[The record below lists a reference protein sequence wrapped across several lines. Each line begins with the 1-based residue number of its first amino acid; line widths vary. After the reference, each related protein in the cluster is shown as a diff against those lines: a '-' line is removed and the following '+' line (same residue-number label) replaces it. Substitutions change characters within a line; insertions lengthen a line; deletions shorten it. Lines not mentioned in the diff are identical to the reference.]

1 MKMVQAFADLDPDF
15 QVEKEDLHEVLDSD
29 DEWWCFL
36 FGDDNIPLLNPIQRD
51 IFLNSWPIVMP
62 SQLERQL
69 KIPRGDRF
77 CVGRTLLDTSG
88 DVALDSESES
98 SDSDDELP
106 LSALA
111 FKVMDMPNESPRLNL
126 FSALTDV
133 EAQMNPESIEASP
146 RSVKRETV
154 SQEARMHTE
163 IEGGHCKLAHTMK
176 DGQKDKLK
184 HSLAD
189 PELDAEFLPDPK
201 QPQFYKGEK
210 QKCVENVEI
219 TSARLDRNKNTPL
232 LASMTSQR
240 PSIGSVEQPFACSN
254 KCSTC
259 CHILHIADFQGKL
272 TCPRC
277 LEKKQQY
284 RNRIKVFSNQGIP
297 LISSKVA
304 TARVHIKP
312 GLIKLCS

>member
-133 EAQMNPESIEASP
+133 EAQMNSESIEASL
-146 RSVKRETV
+146 RAHQVKHKTNLFGSHCSVALLDALHCFGKKR
-154 SQEARMHTE
+154 AHTE
-163 IEGGHCKLAHTMK
+163 MEDRCLKPVARAMEDSRQYNLKQLPADPGS
-176 DGQKDKLK
+176 DDKLLPNPRQAQLYIEEK
-184 HSLAD
+184 VGNVGTKLETDGRQVHSL
-189 PELDAEFLPDPK
+189 
-201 QPQFYKGEK
+201 
-210 QKCVENVEI
+210 
-219 TSARLDRNKNTPL
+219 L
-232 LASMTSQR
+232 LR
-240 PSIGSVEQPFACSN
+240 
-254 KCSTC
+254 ST
-259 CHILHIADFQGKL
+259 L
-272 TCPRC
+272 TTW
-277 LEKKQQY
+277 L
-284 RNRIKVFSNQGIP
+284 
-297 LISSKVA
+297 
-304 TARVHIKP
+304 T
-312 GLIKLCS
+312 